1 MKRFIRYP
9 YLLLVL
15 LACALP
21 SSLLL
26 ATPKLK
32 IETLMSPPTWA
43 LLERELIR
51 ASAAA
56 CEEFFAHY
64 FDERGY
70 LLCVTRWGGD
80 DGPDDAIENCA
91 LWPELHA
98 LGAPDVVR
106 QMYLKAVE
114 GHVRQY
120 TEAKTVQ
127 VPMARDGMYYKEFP
141 VMFDWQHNAEGL
153 RVFNAMGLSDPQDAN
168 YLRRVRRYAGLYMNE
183 DPGAPNYDP
192 KLRLIRS
199 MINGSRGPMLRKATA
214 LDWAGDP
221 IEVKHRFPRLV
232 HGEDSYEQMLAHF
245 KDYND
250 VAGDHPLNL
259 LSTTLALN
267 AYMATGE
274 RKYRDWLLEYV
285 DAWRERMIANN
296 NIIPSNVGLDGKIGG
311 ETGGKWYG
319 GTYGWGFSPI
329 VPQTG
334 QLAHRNRV
342 PWSFIGFM
350 NAYLLTRDDKYVEA
364 WRKQADA
371 INAQVKVENGRN
383 LYPHM
388 HGDKGWYDYT
398 PEKFNAYALEAYF
411 LTMKKEDRER
421 VSRNEW
427 LEFLEGRDPAFPEKA
442 LRRDLER
449 VRSRVQALRKDETTP
464 DTRLADDPLE
474 FNPAVVGALMQ
485 LMWGGLPP
493 DVRARTLFSNL
504 RYFDPVKRRAGIP
517 EDVAALIEQMTGES
531 LTVTLVNVSQV
542 ASREVVVQAGGYAEH
557 QFDSVEWNG
566 QTIPLN
572 ARAFQVRLE
581 PGAGG
586 KLTLKLRRF
595 VNQPTTVLPW
605 ERN

>member
-1 MKRFIRYP
+1 MKRFIYYP
-9 YLLLVL
+9 YLFLIL
-15 LACALP
+15 LAYLLP
-21 SSLLL
+21 SALLL
-26 ATPKLK
+26 AGPKINISTP
-32 IETLMSPPTWA
+32 MSPPTWA

-51 ASAAA
+51 ASTAA
-56 CEEFFAHY
+56 CEEFFARY

-106 QMYLKAVE
+106 QMYVKAQE
-114 GHVRQY
+114 GHIRQY
-120 TEAKTVQ
+120 TEAKTVE
-127 VPMARDGMYYKEFP
+127 VPMARDGMYYKEFIT
-141 VMFDWQHNAEGL
+141 MFDWQHNAEGR
-153 RVFNAMGLSDPQDAN
+153 RVFNAMGLSDPYDAN
-168 YLRRVRRYAGLYMNE
+168 YRRRAQRYAGFYMNE
-183 DPGAPNYDP
+183 DPGAANYDP
-192 KLRLIRS
+192 KRKLIRS
-199 MINGSRGPMLRKATA
+199 MINGSRGPLLRKATA

-221 IEVKHRFPRLV
+221 IEVKNRFPRLA

-250 VAGDHPLNL
+250 VVGDHPLNL

-267 AYMATGE
+267 AYLATGE
-274 RKYRDWLLEYV
+274 KKYRDWLLEYV
-285 DAWRERMIANN
+285 DAWRERMIANG

-311 ETGGKWYG
+311 ETKGKWYG
-319 GTYGWGFSPI
+319 GTYGWGFSVQ

-334 QLAHRNRV
+334 EFANRNRV

-350 NAYLLTRDDKYVEA
+350 NAYLLTGDDRYVEA

-371 INAQVKVENGRN
+371 INLHVKVENGRN

-388 HGDKGWYDYT
+388 HGDRGWYAYT
-398 PEKFNAYALEAYF
+398 PEKFSDYALEAWF
-411 LTMKKEDRER
+411 LTMREDDRRR
-421 VSRNEW
+421 VPRNAW
-427 LEFLEGRDPAFPEKA
+427 LEFLEGRNPGFPEES

-449 VRSRVQALRKDETTP
+449 VRSRVQEMRNDTTTP
-464 DTRLADDPLE
+464 DTRLADDPLNL
-474 FNPAVVGALMQ
+474 NPAMVGALMQ

-517 EDVAALIEQMTGES
+517 EDVAALVERMTNDS
-531 LTVTLVNVSQV
+531 VNVTLVNVNQT
-542 ASREVVVQAGGYAEH
+542 ASRELVVQAGGYAEH
-557 QFDSVEWNG
+557 QFESVGWNG
-566 QTIPLN
+566 QTVPLN
-572 ARAFQVRLE
+572 AREFTVRLE
-581 PGAGG
+581 PGAGA

-595 VNQPTTVLPW
+595 VNQPAVVFPW
-605 ERN
+605 DRS

>member
-1 MKRFIRYP
+1 MKQFTRCH
-9 YLLLVL
+9 YLILPL
-15 LACALP
+15 LACVLP
-21 SSLLL
+21 SALLL
-26 ATPKLK
+26 AGPKINIATP
-32 IETLMSPPTWA
+32 MSPPTWA

-51 ASAAA
+51 ASTAA
-56 CEEFFAHY
+56 CEEFFARY

-106 QMYLKAVE
+106 QMYVKAQE
-114 GHVRQY
+114 GHIRQY
-120 TEAKTVQ
+120 TEAKTVE

-153 RVFNAMGLSDPQDAN
+153 RVFNAMGLSDPYDAN
-168 YLRRVRRYAGLYMNE
+168 YRRRVRRYAGFYMNE
-183 DPGAPNYDP
+183 DPGAANYDP
-192 KLRLIRS
+192 QRKLIRS
-199 MINGSRGPMLRKATA
+199 MINGSRGPLLRKATA

-221 IEVKHRFPRLV
+221 IEVKNRFRLG
-232 HGEDSYEQMLAHF
+232 HGEESYEQMLAHF

-267 AYMATGE
+267 AYLATGE
-274 RKYRDWLLEYV
+274 KKYRDWLLEYV
-285 DAWRERMIANN
+285 DAWRERMIANGN
-296 NIIPSNVGLDGKIGG
+296 VIPSNVGLDGKIGG
-311 ETGGKWYG
+311 ETKGKWYG
-319 GTYGWGFSPI
+319 GTYGWGFTVV

-334 QLAHRNRV
+334 QLANRNRV

-371 INAQVKVENGRN
+371 INSHVKVENGRN

-388 HGDKGWYDYT
+388 HGDQGWYAYT
-398 PEKFNAYALEAYF
+398 PEKFSAYALEAWF
-411 LTMKKEDRER
+411 LTMKEEDRGR
-421 VSRNEW
+421 APRDAW
-427 LEFLEGRDPAFPEKA
+427 LEFLEGRNPGFPEES

-449 VRSRVQALRKDETTP
+449 VRSRVQEMRNDDTTP
-464 DTRLADDPLE
+464 DTRLADDPLNL
-474 FNPAVVGALMQ
+474 NPATVGTLMQ

-493 DVRARTLFSNL
+493 DLRARTLFSNL
-504 RYFDPVKRRAGIP
+504 RYFDPARRRAGIP
-517 EDVAALIEQMTGES
+517 EDVAALVERMTGES
-531 LTVTLVNVSQV
+531 VTVTLVNVNQTEK
-542 ASREVVVQAGGYAEH
+542 RELVIQAGGYAEH
-557 QFDSVEWNG
+557 QFESVEWNG
-566 QTIPLN
+566 QTVPVH
-572 ARAFQVRLE
+572 AREVTVRLG

-586 KLTLKLRRF
+586 KLILKMRRF
-595 VNQPTTVLPW
+595 VNQPTVAFPW
-605 ERN
+605 DRN

>member
-1 MKRFIRYP
+1 MKRFVRRVCLFLI
-9 YLLLVL
+9 LLG
-15 LACALP
+15 CALP

-26 ATPKLK
+26 AATKINVNTP
-32 IETLMSPPTWA
+32 MSPPVWA

-51 ASAAA
+51 ANTAA
-56 CEEFFAHY
+56 CEEFFARY
-64 FDERGY
+64 FDDRGY

-106 QMYLKAVE
+106 RMYVKALE
-114 GHVRQY
+114 GHIRQY
-120 TEAKTVQ
+120 TEARTVQ

-153 RVFNAMGLSDPQDAN
+153 RVFNAMGLSDPYDSN
-168 YLRRVRRYAGLYMNE
+168 YKLRARRYAGFYMNE
-183 DPGAPNYDP
+183 DQGAPNYDP
-192 KLRLIRS
+192 NLKLIRS
-199 MINGSRGPMLRKATA
+199 MINGSRGPLLRKATA

-221 IEVKHRFPRLV
+221 FEVKNRFMRLV
-232 HGEDSYEQMLAHF
+232 HGEQSYEQMLAHF
-245 KDYND
+245 KDYTD

-267 AYMATGE
+267 AYMAAGE
-274 RKYRDWLLEYV
+274 KKYRDWLLE
-285 DAWRERMIANN
+285 
-296 NIIPSNVGLDGKIGG
+296 
-311 ETGGKWYG
+311 
-319 GTYGWGFSPI
+319 
-329 VPQTG
+329 
-334 QLAHRNRV
+334 
-342 PWSFIGFM
+342 
-350 NAYLLTRDDKYVEA
+350 YVEA

-371 INAQVKVENGRN
+371 INANVKVENGRN

-388 HGDKGWYDYT
+388 RGDRGWYDYT

-421 VSRNEW
+421 APHDGW
-427 LEFLEGRDPAFPEKA
+427 LEFLEGRNPKFPEEA

-449 VRSRVQALRKDETTP
+449 VRGRAQAMRNDDTTP
-464 DTRLADDPLE
+464 DTRLADDPMS
-474 FNPAVVGALMQ
+474 FNPATVIALMQ

-493 DVRARTLFSNL
+493 DLRARALFSNL

-517 EDVAALIEQMTGES
+517 EDVAALVEGMTGDS
-531 LTVTLVNVSQV
+531 VTVTLVNINQLE
-542 ASREVVVQAGGYAEH
+542 SRELVIQAGGYAEH
-557 QFDSVEWNG
+557 QFDAVEWNG
-566 QTIPLN
+566 QTVPLN
-572 ARAFQVRLE
+572 AREFTVRLA

-586 KLTLKLRRF
+586 KLALKMRRF
-595 VNQPTTVLPW
+595 VNKPTVAFPW

>member
-1 MKRFIRYP
+1 MNRFTRYT
-9 YLLLVL
+9 
-15 LACALP
+15 C
-21 SSLLL
+21 LLL
-26 ATPKLK
+26 ALLGSAFPPTLLLAAPKLN
-32 IETLMSPPTWA
+32 IETPMSPPTWA
-43 LLERELIR
+43 LLERELLR
-51 ASAAA
+51 ASTAG
-56 CEEFFAHY
+56 CEEFFARY

-80 DGPDDAIENCA
+80 DGPDDAIENLA
-91 LWPELHA
+91 MWPELHA
-98 LGAPDVVR
+98 LGAPDIVR
-106 QMYLKAVE
+106 QMYLKAIE
-114 GHVRQY
+114 GHIRQY
-120 TEAKTVQ
+120 TEAKTVE

-168 YLRRVRRYAGLYMNE
+168 YLKRVRRYAGFYMNE
-183 DPGAPNYDP
+183 DAGAPNYDP
-192 KLRLIRS
+192 KLKLIRS

-214 LDWAGDP
+214 LDWTGDP
-221 IEVKHRFPRLV
+221 IEVKNRFTRLV
-232 HGEDSYEQMLAHF
+232 HGEQSYEQMLAHF

-267 AYMATGE
+267 AYLATGE
-274 RKYRDWLLEYV
+274 QKYRAWLLEYV
-285 DAWRERMIANN
+285 DAWRERMAANGN
-296 NIIPSNVGLDGKIGG
+296 VIPSNVGLDGKIGG

-334 QLAHRNRV
+334 RAENRNRV

-350 NAYLLTRDDKYVEA
+350 NAYLLTHDDKYVEA
-364 WRKQADA
+364 WRNQADT

-383 LYPHM
+383 VYPRM
-388 HGDKGWYDYT
+388 HGDKGWYAYT

-421 VSRNEW
+421 VPRDGW
-427 LEFLEGRDPAFPEKA
+427 LEFLEGRNPSFPEEA

-449 VRSRVQALRKDETTP
+449 VRSRVQSIRKDETTP
-464 DTRLADDPLE
+464 DTRLADDPLNL
-474 FNPAVVGALMQ
+474 NPAMVGALMQ

-504 RYFDPVKRRAGIP
+504 RYFDPVKHRAGIP
-517 EDVAALIEQMTGES
+517 EDVAALVEQMTGES
-531 LTVTLVNVSQV
+531 LTVTLVNVSQT
-542 ASREVVVQAGGYAEH
+542 ASREVVVQAGGYGEH

-566 QTIPLN
+566 QAVPLN
-572 ARAFQVRLE
+572 AREFQVRLE
-581 PGAGG
+581 AGAGG
-586 KLTLKLRRF
+586 KLTLKMRRF
-595 VNQPTTVLPW
+595 VNQPTTAFPW
-605 ERN
+605 ERK